1 MEQRL
6 PSPMPSPEANNY
18 RPPENFQTAEKKLPE
33 NAPDTAI
40 ELVGEQ
46 PGTSTV
52 QPVSPAP
59 PPVVVVSPAVTAP
72 APPTPA
78 PTLDTNPLSAADDE
92 LIEKAWVDKAKK
104 IIQETK
110 TDPYSQESEVSKLQ
124 ADYIKKR
131 YGKDIKVNNT

>member
-18 RPPENFQTAEKKLPE
+18 RPPENFQSAEKKLPE
-33 NAPDTAI
+33 KAPDSAI
-40 ELVGEQ
+40 EFTGEQ
-46 PGTSTV
+46 PGTSAI
-52 QPVSPAP
+52 QPSAQPIA
-59 PPVVVVSPAVTAP
+59 PPVVSAPMPAP
-72 APPTPA
+72 ASTVPI

-104 IIQETK
+104 IVQETK
-110 TDPYSQESEVSKLQ
+110 ADPYSQESEVSKLQ

-131 YGKDIKVNNT
+131 YGKDIRVNNT